1 MSSPAFHAYSSSA
14 ELAKALANEVGSK
27 LQDGIAAHGS
37 ASLVVS
43 GGSTP
48 LRFFAELSEYDLDWA
63 KVQVV
68 LADERWVR
76 SDHERSNAALVKQ
89 NLLRNHAGNALF
101 APLYSEKLTAES
113 AAQELASALSE
124 MDRPFDAVILG
135 MGGDGHTASLFPDA
149 PELGLALGD
158 SADAAMVLTP
168 ASQPERRVSLTPQVL
183 TNTEFLVLHIEGAE
197 KRRVFERA
205 LQEGKEAELPV
216 RAILRNDNRQSQV
229 YWCP

>member
-1 MSSPAFHAYSSSA
+1 MIAPAFHTYSSSA
-14 ELAKALANEVGSK
+14 ELAKALANEVGSR
-27 LQDGIAAHGS
+27 LYDGIAAHGS
-37 ASLVVS
+37 ANLVVS

-89 NLLRNHAGNALF
+89 NLLRNHARNALF
-101 APLYSEKLTAES
+101 APLYSERLTAES

-158 SADAAMVLTP
+158 SADAAIVLTP

-205 LQEGKEAELPV
+205 LQDGKEAELPV
-216 RAILRNDNRQSQV
+216 RAILRNDNQQAQV